1 MIAGDG
7 PSLYGEIKRHLH
19 RRRKF
24 KLANVRREE
33 PVQATQG
40 YLSAPRTKKADW
52 RMASGDWR
60 MAKGGGRPTYSLA
73 TYTTR
78 SPDLAACPGPS
89 ASVDKHLHLIPSI
102 MSMLRPDNNV
112 LRAGILLAET
122 VAKFNKLSH
131 RTVGLPSM
139 SFSILCR
146 YVGQFCM
153 CMYTLGSD

>member
-1 MIAGDG
+1 MSGGRNLFKPHRDICQPQGQ
-7 PSLYGEIKRHLH
+7 
-19 RRRKF
+19 RRRIG
-24 KLANVRREE
+24 E
-33 PVQATQG
+33 
-40 YLSAPRTKKADW
+40 W
-52 RMASGDWR
+52 RVEIGEWR
-60 MAKGGGRPTYSLA
+60 KVEGRPTYSLA

-131 RTVGLPSM
+131 RTVRLPSM